1 MEFGKF
7 HYTN

>member
-7 HYTN
+7 HYTT